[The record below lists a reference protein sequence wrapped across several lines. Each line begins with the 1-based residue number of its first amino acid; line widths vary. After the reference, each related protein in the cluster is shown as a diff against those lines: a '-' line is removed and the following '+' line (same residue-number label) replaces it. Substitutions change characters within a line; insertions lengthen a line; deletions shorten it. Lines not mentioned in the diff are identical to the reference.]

1 MERRKHRR
9 VPLQVQSYLLG
20 NSHEIEGHTLDLS
33 LGGAKFESELSVF
46 PGKTIMVRLVV
57 PGAESSFSIPEARVR
72 WVNEQTFGVEFEH
85 IRPDELDDLE
95 DLIDEFDE
103 AEEGGHA

>member
-1 MERRKHRR
+1 MERRRHRR
-9 VPLQVQSYLLG
+9 VPVQVQGYLLG

-33 LGGAKFESELSVF
+33 LGGAKFESELAVF

-57 PGAESSFSIPEARVR
+57 PGAESSVSIPEARVR

-85 IRPDELDDLE
+85 IRPEELDDLE

>member
-20 NSHEIEGHTLDLS
+20 NSHEIEGQTLDLS
-33 LGGAKFESELSVF
+33 VGGAKFESDLAVF
-46 PGKTIMVRLVV
+46 PGKTIMVRLVL
-57 PGAESSFSIPEARVR
+57 PGAESSVSIPEARVR
-72 WVNEQTFGVEFEH
+72 WVNEQTFGVEFDN
-85 IRPDELDDLE
+85 IRQDELDDLE

-103 AEEGGHA
+103 AEESGHA

>member
-1 MERRKHRR
+1 MERRRHRR
-9 VPLQVQSYLLG
+9 VPLQVESYLLG

-33 LGGAKFESELSVF
+33 LGGAKFESDLPVF

-57 PGAESSFSIPEARVR
+57 PGAESSVSIPEARVR
-72 WVNEQTFGVEFEH
+72 WVCEQTIGVEFEN
-85 IRPDELDDLE
+85 IRSNELDDLE

-103 AEEGGHA
+103 TEDGGHA